1 MNFWLQALT
10 FVWWLC
16 FVVYF
21 ALYLVHYGC
30 ILVKFLTYLWL
41 FSFYHLEYFYCH
53 VQSGQAYQST
63 IIGRDIKITK
73 QMHMQQWFNNSTTY
87 VKVPTDIDFF
97 SLIHDNWINPL
108 LLSTSFGRKCHFR
121 LHKNNQYFYYVLWLI
136 ASYGDTSP
144 IYYF

>member
-1 MNFWLQALT
+1 MSLSLTNQILILFITKQHFQSMISILSFKCCKTFLMNFWLQALT

-63 IIGRDIKITK
+63 IIGKDIRITK
-73 QMHMQQWFNNSTTY
+73 QMHMQQWFNNYTTY

-97 SLIHDNWINPL
+97 HGFMII
-108 LLSTSFGRKCHFR
+108 
-121 LHKNNQYFYYVLWLI
+121 
-136 ASYGDTSP
+136 
-144 IYYF
+144 